1 MSSAKLAPLWPSNL
15 PKGFIFFAY
24 CRLAMEKFFGAFA
37 VQTSSSRCTIVAY
50 SSSIVMTEIQAN
62 GELAF
67 KSLNAQ

>member
-1 MSSAKLAPLWPSNL
+1 M
-15 PKGFIFFAY
+15 
-24 CRLAMEKFFGAFA
+24 RKFVGAFA

-67 KSLNAQ
+67 KSLNDQWLFPMVQGSRHFAEMSGA